1 MPIPSFAPLRK
12 ALLVAATLLL
22 ALGCSLHRA
31 NKAFDEGRF
40 DEAVAEYRAV
50 LRNDPTNTKARIGI
64 KRASQ
69 RAAESHLYLAR
80 QAEGRGFNDTV
91 LSEVRKALVLDPDN
105 QIAQDWLIRLET
117 KAAKEKAEADA
128 MEDLELMKAKAD
140 SQNVV
145 QLNPRSMDGID
156 LNFSRRTSLR
166 EIFATLSKASGV
178 NIIPHTSFQDQSV
191 SIDLRGLPFQ
201 RVLDTLMLQN
211 DLFYKVIDKNTIMI
225 FKATAQNREQ
235 YENQILKTYYLANA
249 DPTELRST
257 LTTINPQLRVFT
269 DKRVNAIIVKAK
281 PLDLTI
287 VDQVI
292 RTLDKAK
299 AEVMVYLELME
310 VTENSLE
317 QVGLLPVLN
326 ATDTSGTYRMGAT
339 TVNNTSGMN
348 TNSGFT
354 KIHTADIRVLFPNL
368 ALDFLKS
375 NGDARM
381 VASPNVR
388 VLSGETGEVNI
399 GEKISTTQSQ
409 LSLPTTGTTGTTSA
423 SSLLGGVGQTSFS
436 YEDVGV
442 KIKVEPRVHHNG
454 EITLKIDSTVTTL
467 KSGSQ
472 PGRPDLGKRE
482 IKTSARLRDG
492 ETAIFGGLLKD
503 EEQKSLQGVWGL
515 SDIPFIGRLIGNTR
529 NSKAKTDVI
538 LTIRAVLVRKPDLS
552 EQDMAPFN
560 PEDATSKA
568 GPFSTAPGKKPAPA
582 SAAQTSTPASTP
594 TSTSAIKPAI
604 TKPVTPTAPGT
615 APGTA
620 APVSAPATA
629 PGTTAPTGPVTPAT
643 DQPGQ
648 AATAPAVPP
657 STAIQ
662 DKDKKPPTPAD
673 QPPAPSDLVIFM
685 SPVASEIKVGETVRI
700 NLTVSGGNGLSSGAL
715 ELRLPPGLKLQSV
728 APGEFI
734 TSEGGS
740 LEQFPGKDGVLK
752 LTFKRNPAGTDS
764 GPFATLELVGLT
776 AGNAPVLIQSGQ
788 FLVGTSPISGRWSNA
803 LVTVQ

>member
-12 ALLVAATLLL
+12 LLLIAAALLL
-22 ALGCSLHRA
+22 AVGCSLHKA
-31 NKAFDEGRF
+31 NKAFDEGRY
-40 DEAVAEYRAV
+40 DEAVVEYRTV
-50 LRNDPTNTKARIGI
+50 LRRDPTNTKARIGI

-69 RAAESHLYLAR
+69 RASEAHLSLAR

-91 LSEVRKALVLDPDN
+91 LQEVRKALVLDPDS

-128 MEDLELMKAKAD
+128 VDDLEVMKAKAD
-140 SQNVV
+140 AVNVV
-145 QLNPRSMDGID
+145 QLNPRSMEGLD
-156 LNFSRRTSLR
+156 LNFSRKTSLR

-178 NIIPHTSFQDQSV
+178 NIIAHTSYQDQSV
-191 SIDLRGLPFQ
+191 SIDLRGLSFQ

-211 DLFYKVIDKNTIMI
+211 DLFYKVIDKNTIMV
-225 FKATAQNREQ
+225 FKATPQNREA
-235 YENQILKTYYLANA
+235 YENQIIKTYYLSFA
-249 DPTELRST
+249 DPNELRST

-269 DKRVNAIIVKAK
+269 DKRVNALIVKAK
-281 PLDLTI
+281 PLELAI

-292 RTLDKAK
+292 RTLDKGK
-299 AEVMVYLELME
+299 AEIMVYLELME

-317 QVGLLPVLN
+317 QIGLLPVLN
-326 ATDTSGTYRMGAT
+326 ASDSSGTYRFGAT

-375 NGDARM
+375 NGDARL

-388 VLSGETGEVNI
+388 VVSGETGEVNI

-409 LSLPTTGTTGTTSA
+409 ISGLGGTGGANTQA
-423 SSLLGGVGQTSFS
+423 SSLLAGAAQTSFS

-442 KIKVEPRVHHNG
+442 KIKVEPRVHNNG
-454 EITLKIDSTVTTL
+454 EITLKIDSLVTTL
-467 KSGSQ
+467 KSGST

-515 SDIPFIGRLIGNTR
+515 SDIPLIGRLIGNTR

-538 LTIRAVLVRKPDLS
+538 LTIRAVLVRKPVMT

-560 PEDATSKA
+560 PEDATAKA
-568 GPFSTAPGKKPAPA
+568 GPFAPELAKKSPAPAPKPAAPVRQPTPTPIPAVTPAPGSAVTPAPVPPPAAPPAAPDAIQEKKPA
-582 SAAQTSTPASTP
+582 
-594 TSTSAIKPAI
+594 
-604 TKPVTPTAPGT
+604 G
-615 APGTA
+615 
-620 APVSAPATA
+620 
-629 PGTTAPTGPVTPAT
+629 
-643 DQPGQ
+643 
-648 AATAPAVPP
+648 
-657 STAIQ
+657 
-662 DKDKKPPTPAD
+662 PAD
-673 QPPAPSDLVIFM
+673 VPPAPSDLVIFM
-685 SPVASEIKVGETVRI
+685 SPVATEIKAGEKVRI
-700 NLTVSGGNGLSSGAL
+700 TLTVSGGGGLSSGTL
-715 ELRLPPGLKLQSV
+715 ELRLPPGLRLQAV
-728 APGEFI
+728 TPGEFI
-734 TSEGGS
+734 TGEGGS
-740 LEQFPGKDGVLK
+740 LEQFPGKDGLLK
-752 LTFKRNPAGTDS
+752 LVFRRNAAGTDA
-764 GPFATLELVGLT
+764 GPFVALDLEGLT
-776 AGNAPVLIQSGQ
+776 VGNAPVLIQSGQ
-788 FLVGTSPISGRWSNA
+788 FLVGTAPISGRWSNA

>member
-12 ALLVAATLLL
+12 LLLIAAALLL
-22 ALGCSLHRA
+22 AVGCSLHKA
-31 NKAFDEGRF
+31 NKAFDEGRY

-69 RAAESHLYLAR
+69 RASEAHLSLAR
-80 QAEGRGFNDTV
+80 QAEARGFTDTV
-91 LSEVRKALVLDPDN
+91 LLEVRKALVLDPDS
-105 QIAQDWLIRLET
+105 QIAQDWLIKLEA

-128 MEDLELMKAKAD
+128 VDDLEVMKAKAD
-140 SQNVV
+140 AVNVV
-145 QLNPRSMDGID
+145 QLNPRAMEGLD
-156 LNFSRRTSLR
+156 LNFSRKTSLR

-178 NIIPHTSFQDQSV
+178 NIITHTSYQDQSV
-191 SIDLRGLPFQ
+191 SIDLRGLSFQ

-211 DLFYKVIDKNTIMI
+211 DLFYKVIDKNTIMV
-225 FKATAQNREQ
+225 FKDTPQNKEK
-235 YENQILKTYYLANA
+235 YENQIIKTYYLSFA
-249 DPTELRST
+249 DPNELRST

-269 DKRVNAIIVKAK
+269 DKRVNALIVKAK
-281 PLDLTI
+281 PLELAI

-292 RTLDKAK
+292 RTLDKGK
-299 AEVMVYLELME
+299 AEIMVYLELME

-317 QVGLLPVLN
+317 QIGLLPVLN
-326 ATDTSGTYRMGAT
+326 ASDTSGTYRFGAT

-375 NGDARM
+375 NGDARL

-388 VLSGETGEVNI
+388 VVSGETGEVNI

-409 LSLPTTGTTGTTSA
+409 ISGLGGTSGTNTAA
-423 SSLLGGVGQTSFS
+423 SSLLAGAAQTSFS

-442 KIKVEPRVHHNG
+442 KIKVEPRVHNNG
-454 EITLKIDSTVTTL
+454 EITLKIDSLVTTL
-467 KSGSQ
+467 KSGST

-515 SDIPFIGRLIGNTR
+515 SDIPLIGRLIGNTR

-538 LTIRAVLVRKPDLS
+538 LTIRAVLVRKPVMT

-560 PEDATSKA
+560 PEDATAKA
-568 GPFSTAPGKKPAPA
+568 GPFAPDPAKKTLAPK
-582 SAAQTSTPASTP
+582 P
-594 TSTSAIKPAI
+594 T
-604 TKPVTPTAPGT
+604 
-615 APGTA
+615 
-620 APVSAPATA
+620 APATA
-629 PGTTAPTGPVTPAT
+629 QPTPQSTPRQAPAAKPAPVPPPAT
-643 DQPGQ
+643 PP
-648 AATAPAVPP
+648 TVPD
-657 STAIQ
+657 AIQ
-662 DKDKKPPTPAD
+662 EKKPASPTDP
-673 QPPAPSDLVIFM
+673 PPAPSDLVIFM
-685 SPVASEIKVGETVRI
+685 SPVASEIKAGEKVRI
-700 NLTVSGGNGLSSGAL
+700 TLTVSGGGGLSSGTL
-715 ELRLPPGLKLQSV
+715 ELRLPPGLRLQAV
-728 APGEFI
+728 TPGEFI
-734 TSEGGS
+734 TGEGGS
-740 LEQFPGKDGVLK
+740 LEQFPGKDGLLK
-752 LTFKRNPAGTDS
+752 LVFRRNAAGTDA
-764 GPFATLELVGLT
+764 GPFVTLDLEGLT

-788 FLVGTSPISGRWSNA
+788 FLVGTAPISGRWSNA

>member
-1 MPIPSFAPLRK
+1 MPTPSFALLRK
-12 ALLVAATLLL
+12 PLMVAALLLL

-31 NKAFDEGRF
+31 NKAFDEGRY
-40 DEAVAEYRAV
+40 DDAVVEYRAA
-50 LRNDPTNTKARIGI
+50 LRSDPSNTKARIGV

-69 RAAESHLYLAR
+69 RAAEGHLSLAR
-80 QAEGRGFNDTV
+80 QAEAKGYTDTV
-91 LSEVRKALVLDPDN
+91 FAEVRKALVLDADN
-105 QIAQDWLIRLET
+105 QIAQDWLMKLEQ
-117 KAAKEKAEADA
+117 KAARDKAETDSAEDLDLMKVKADA
-128 MEDLELMKAKAD
+128 T
-140 SQNVV
+140 NIV

-178 NIIPHTSFQDQSV
+178 NIIPHASFQDQTI

-211 DLFYKVIDKNTIMI
+211 DLFYKVIDKNTIMV
-225 FKATAQNREQ
+225 FKATPQNREQ
-235 YENQILKTYYLANA
+235 YENQIIKTYYLSHA
-249 DPTELRST
+249 DPNELRST

-269 DKRVNAIIVKAK
+269 DKRINALIVKAK
-281 PLDLTI
+281 PLELAI

-317 QVGLLPVLN
+317 QVGLLPVVN
-326 ATDTSGTYRMGAT
+326 ASDTSGTFRMGAT

-354 KIHTADIRVLFPNL
+354 KIHTSDIRVLFPNL

-375 NGDARM
+375 NGDARL

-388 VLSGETGEVNI
+388 VLSGESGEVNI

-409 LSLPTTGTTGTTSA
+409 LSLPTTGTTATTASA

-442 KIKVEPRVHHNG
+442 KIKVKPRVHNNG
-454 EITLKIDSTVTTL
+454 EITIEIDSEVTTL
-467 KSGSQ
+467 KSGST
-472 PGRPDLGKRE
+472 PGRPDLGKRQ
-482 IKTSARLRDG
+482 IKTQTRLRDG

-503 EEQKSLQGVWGL
+503 EEQKSLQGIWGL
-515 SDIPFIGRLIGNTR
+515 SDIPVIGRLLGNTN

-538 LTIRAVLVRKPDLS
+538 LTIRAVLVRKPVIS

-560 PEDATSKA
+560 PEDAASKA
-568 GPFSTAPGKKPAPA
+568 GPFSPLPEKKAPAPKPAVPPAPKPGPAPA
-582 SAAQTSTPASTP
+582 PTPA
-594 TSTSAIKPAI
+594 
-604 TKPVTPTAPGT
+604 PVNPP
-615 APGTA
+615 A
-620 APVSAPATA
+620 APAPADPAVAA
-629 PGTTAPTGPVTPAT
+629 PQAPQEP
-643 DQPGQ
+643 
-648 AATAPAVPP
+648 PAVPPVAP

-662 DKDKKPPTPAD
+662 EKKPAAPAD
-673 QPPAPSDLVIFM
+673 APPAPSDLVIFM
-685 SPVASEIKVGETVRI
+685 SPVASEIKAGQRTRI
-700 NLTVSGGNGLSSGAL
+700 TLTVSGGQGLSSGTL
-715 ELRLPPGLKLQSV
+715 ELRLPPGLRLQGV
-728 APGEFI
+728 TPGEFI
-734 TSEGGS
+734 SGEGGS

-752 LTFKRNPAGTDS
+752 LVFRRSPTGTDS
-764 GPFATLELVGLT
+764 GPFATLELEGLT

-788 FLVGTSPISGRWSNA
+788 FLVGTGPISGRWSNA

>member
-12 ALLVAATLLL
+12 LLLIAAALLL
-22 ALGCSLHRA
+22 AIGCSLHKA
-31 NKAFDEGRF
+31 NKAFDEGRY

-69 RAAESHLYLAR
+69 RASEAHLSLAR
-80 QAEGRGFNDTV
+80 QAEARGFTDTV
-91 LSEVRKALVLDPDN
+91 LLEVRKALVLDPDS
-105 QIAQDWLIRLET
+105 QIAQDWLIKLEA

-128 MEDLELMKAKAD
+128 VDDLEVMKAKAD
-140 SQNVV
+140 AVNVV
-145 QLNPRSMDGID
+145 QLNPRSMEGLD
-156 LNFSRRTSLR
+156 LNFSRKTSLR

-178 NIIPHTSFQDQSV
+178 NIIAHTSYQDQSV
-191 SIDLRGLPFQ
+191 SIDLRGLSFQ

-211 DLFYKVIDKNTIMI
+211 DLFYKVIDKNTIMV
-225 FKATAQNREQ
+225 FKDTAQNKEK
-235 YENQILKTYYLANA
+235 YENQIIKTYYLSFA
-249 DPTELRST
+249 DPNELRST

-269 DKRVNAIIVKAK
+269 DKRVNALIVKAK
-281 PLDLTI
+281 PLELAI

-292 RTLDKAK
+292 RTLDKGK
-299 AEVMVYLELME
+299 AEIMVYLELME

-317 QVGLLPVLN
+317 QIGLLPVLN
-326 ATDTSGTYRMGAT
+326 ASDTSGTYRFGAT

-375 NGDARM
+375 NGDARL

-388 VLSGETGEVNI
+388 VVSGETGEVNI

-409 LSLPTTGTTGTTSA
+409 ISGLGGTSGTNTAA
-423 SSLLGGVGQTSFS
+423 SSLLAGAAQTSFS

-442 KIKVEPRVHHNG
+442 KIKVEPRVHNNG
-454 EITLKIDSTVTTL
+454 EITLKIDSLVTTL
-467 KSGSQ
+467 KSGST

-515 SDIPFIGRLIGNTR
+515 SDIPLIGRLIGNTR

-538 LTIRAVLVRKPDLS
+538 LTIRAVLVRKPVMT

-560 PEDATSKA
+560 PEDATAKA
-568 GPFSTAPGKKPAPA
+568 GPFAPDPAKKILAP
-582 SAAQTSTPASTP
+582 
-594 TSTSAIKPAI
+594 K
-604 TKPVTPTAPGT
+604 PTA
-615 APGTA
+615 
-620 APVSAPATA
+620 APATA
-629 PGTTAPTGPVTPAT
+629 QPTPPSAPRQAPPVTPA
-643 DQPGQ
+643 P
-648 AATAPAVPP
+648 VPP
-657 STAIQ
+657 PATPPTVPDAIQ
-662 DKDKKPPTPAD
+662 EKKPASPTDP
-673 QPPAPSDLVIFM
+673 PPAPSDLVIFM
-685 SPVASEIKVGETVRI
+685 SPVASEIKAGEKVRI
-700 NLTVSGGNGLSSGAL
+700 TLTVSGGGGLSSGTL
-715 ELRLPPGLKLQSV
+715 ELRLPPGLRLQAV

-734 TSEGGS
+734 TGEGGS
-740 LEQFPGKDGVLK
+740 LEQFPGKDGLLK
-752 LTFKRNPAGTDS
+752 LVFRRNAAGTDA
-764 GPFATLELVGLT
+764 GPFVTLDLEGLT

-788 FLVGTSPISGRWSNA
+788 FLVGTAPISGRWSNA

>member
-12 ALLVAATLLL
+12 LLLIAAALLL
-22 ALGCSLHRA
+22 AVGCSLHKA
-31 NKAFDEGRF
+31 NKAFDEGRY
-40 DEAVAEYRAV
+40 DEAVVEYRTV
-50 LRNDPTNTKARIGI
+50 LRRDPTNTKARIGI

-69 RAAESHLYLAR
+69 RASEAHLSLAR

-91 LSEVRKALVLDPDN
+91 LQEVRKALVLDPDN

-128 MEDLELMKAKAD
+128 VDDLEVMKAKAD
-140 SQNVV
+140 AVNVV
-145 QLNPRSMDGID
+145 QLNPRSMEGLD
-156 LNFSRRTSLR
+156 LNFSRKTSLR

-178 NIIPHTSFQDQSV
+178 NIIAHTSYQDQSV
-191 SIDLRGLPFQ
+191 SIDLRGLSFQ

-211 DLFYKVIDKNTIMI
+211 DLFYKVIDKNTIMV
-225 FKATAQNREQ
+225 FKDTAQNKEK
-235 YENQILKTYYLANA
+235 YENQIIKTYYLSFA
-249 DPTELRST
+249 DPNELRST

-269 DKRVNAIIVKAK
+269 DKRVNALIVKAK
-281 PLDLTI
+281 PLELAI

-292 RTLDKAK
+292 RTLDKGK
-299 AEVMVYLELME
+299 AEIMVYLELME

-317 QVGLLPVLN
+317 QIGLLPVLN
-326 ATDTSGTYRMGAT
+326 ASDSSGTYRFGAT

-375 NGDARM
+375 NGDARL

-388 VLSGETGEVNI
+388 VVSGETGEVNI

-409 LSLPTTGTTGTTSA
+409 ISGLGGTGGANTQA
-423 SSLLGGVGQTSFS
+423 SSLLAGAAQTSFS

-442 KIKVEPRVHHNG
+442 KIKVEPRVHNNG
-454 EITLKIDSTVTTL
+454 EITLKIDSLVTTL
-467 KSGSQ
+467 KSGST

-515 SDIPFIGRLIGNTR
+515 SDIPLIGRLIGNTR

-538 LTIRAVLVRKPDLS
+538 LTIRAVLVRKPVMT

-560 PEDATSKA
+560 PEDATAKA
-568 GPFSTAPGKKPAPA
+568 GPFAPEPAKKSPAPAPKPAAPVRQPTPTPIPAVTPAPGSAVTPAPVPPPAAPPAAPDAIQEKKPA
-582 SAAQTSTPASTP
+582 
-594 TSTSAIKPAI
+594 
-604 TKPVTPTAPGT
+604 G
-615 APGTA
+615 
-620 APVSAPATA
+620 
-629 PGTTAPTGPVTPAT
+629 
-643 DQPGQ
+643 
-648 AATAPAVPP
+648 
-657 STAIQ
+657 
-662 DKDKKPPTPAD
+662 PAD
-673 QPPAPSDLVIFM
+673 VPPAPSDLVIFM
-685 SPVASEIKVGETVRI
+685 SPVATEIKAGEKVRI
-700 NLTVSGGNGLSSGAL
+700 TLTVSGGGGLSSGTL
-715 ELRLPPGLKLQSV
+715 ELRLPPGLRLQAV
-728 APGEFI
+728 TPGEFI
-734 TSEGGS
+734 TGEGGS
-740 LEQFPGKDGVLK
+740 LEQFPGKDGLLK
-752 LTFKRNPAGTDS
+752 LVFRRNAAGTDA
-764 GPFATLELVGLT
+764 GPFVALDLEGLT

-788 FLVGTSPISGRWSNA
+788 FLVGTAPISGRWSNA

>member
-12 ALLVAATLLL
+12 ALLVSAALLL
-22 ALGCSLHRA
+22 TLGCSLHRA

-40 DEAVAEYRAV
+40 DEAVTEYRAV
-50 LRNDPTNTKARIGI
+50 LRSDPTNTKARIGI
-64 KRASQ
+64 KRAAQ
-69 RAAESHLYLAR
+69 RAAESHLALAR
-80 QAEGRGFNDTV
+80 QADARGFSDTV
-91 LSEVRKALVLDPDN
+91 LTEVRKALVLDPDN

-117 KAAKEKAEADA
+117 KAAKDKAEADSL
-128 MEDLELMKAKAD
+128 EDIEVMKARAD

-145 QLNPRSMDGID
+145 QLNPRSIDGID
-156 LNFSRRTSLR
+156 LNFSRKTSLR
-166 EIFATLSKASGV
+166 EIFATLSRASGV
-178 NIIPHTSFQDQSV
+178 NIIPHTSFQDQTV

-211 DLFYKVIDKNTIMI
+211 DLFYKVLDKNTIMI
-225 FKATAQNREQ
+225 FKASPQNREQ
-235 YENQILKTYYLANA
+235 YENQIIKTYYLANA
-249 DPTELRST
+249 DPTELRTT

-281 PLDLTI
+281 PLELAI

-292 RTLDKAK
+292 RSLDKAK

-317 QVGLLPVLN
+317 QIGLLPVLN
-326 ATDTSGTYRMGAT
+326 ASDTSGTYRMGAT

-375 NGDARM
+375 NGDARL

-409 LSLPTTGTTGTTSA
+409 LSLPTGTAGSTASA

-454 EITLKIDSTVTTL
+454 EITLKIESVVTTL
-467 KSGSQ
+467 KSGST

-503 EEQKSLQGVWGL
+503 EEQKSLQGIWGL
-515 SDIPFIGRLIGNTR
+515 ADIPFIGRLIGNTR

-568 GPFSTAPGKKPAPA
+568 GPFTPVPPKGPTAPAAAPAAKPAPV
-582 SAAQTSTPASTP
+582 
-594 TSTSAIKPAI
+594 KPG
-604 TKPVTPTAPGT
+604 PTATPKPGT
-615 APGTA
+615 APSTVP
-620 APVSAPATA
+620 APSPTTPAN
-629 PGTTAPTGPVTPAT
+629 PGATPPVTP
-643 DQPGQ
+643 P
-648 AATAPAVPP
+648 AATPPAATPPAMGGQPAEPAPTTPP
-657 STAIQ
+657 SDAIQ
-662 DKDKKPPTPAD
+662 DKAPASPSD
-673 QPPAPSDLVIFM
+673 PAPAPSDLVIFM
-685 SPVASEIKVGETVRI
+685 SPVASEIKSGETVRI
-700 NLTVSGGNGLSSGAL
+700 GLTVSGGRGLSSGSL
-715 ELRLPPGLKLQSV
+715 ELRLPPGLRLQGV
-728 APGEFI
+728 TAGEFI
-734 TSEGGS
+734 TGDNGA
-740 LEQFPGKDGVLK
+740 LEQFPGKDGLLRLV
-752 LTFKRNPAGTDS
+752 FKRSPTGTDS

-788 FLVGTSPISGRWSNA
+788 FLVGTTPISGRWSNA